1 MVAWE
6 ERGDNARVKHEYV
19 RVESH
24 KERVALVSNKEHK
37 GKGNIRVKD
46 KGDYNYLEHCEVRG
60 QIEYDE
66 KIDYLH

>member
-46 KGDYNYLEHCEVRG
+46 KGGDNYL
-60 QIEYDE
+60 D
-66 KIDYLH
+66 L